1 MSAINAPFGFKPVMS
16 AGYNPHNG
24 GTRTVR
30 CTVDTGALAKG
41 GLVSLA
47 ATGDIVAVTAAG
59 TTTRDANTPIGV
71 VAGIRFINPQGKQ
84 SYDAYLPANAI
95 TAGYT
100 AIFVTICDDVDTV
113 FEVQAAGSLS
123 FSDVG
128 ANVSPATFTADAVKK
143 LSNTTV
149 TSPAVTTTAMFR
161 IVDIVEDVQNASG
174 DAFTRVR
181 VRFNHGYHAYTNA
194 VGL

>member
-1 MSAINAPFGFKPVMS
+1 MSTISAPFGFRPVQR
-16 AGYNPHNG
+16 AGYAHNSG
-24 GTRTVR
+24 GVR
-30 CTVDTGALAKG
+30 WIKAAVDTGAIAKG
-41 GLVSLA
+41 GLASLA
-47 ATGDIVAVTAAG
+47 ATGDVVACTAAG

-71 VAGIRFINPQGKQ
+71 VMGVRYVDPTGRPGF
-84 SYDAYLPANAI
+84 SAYLPANAV

-100 AIFVTICDDVDTV
+100 AISIQICEDENML

-123 FSDVG
+123 TADVG
-128 ANVSPATFTADAVKK
+128 ANVSPATFTVDTTKK

-161 IVDIVEDVQNASG
+161 IVDIVEDATNTSG

-181 VRFNHGYHAYTNA
+181 VRFNPGYHAYNNA